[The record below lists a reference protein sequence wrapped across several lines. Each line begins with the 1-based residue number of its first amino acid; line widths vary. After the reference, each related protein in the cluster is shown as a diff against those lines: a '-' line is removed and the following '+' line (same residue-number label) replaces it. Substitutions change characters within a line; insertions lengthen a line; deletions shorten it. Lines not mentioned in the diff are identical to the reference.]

1 MPTPALTNPPAAPRN
16 WKKIGLIALAV
27 AVILAL
33 LVGSFALGGRVNNAP
48 STPTSTEE
56 PAASNEEPVTGC
68 QIPTQILQ
76 GYRFNPITCAW
87 ETDPDYVPATFVPN
101 PRLNRPAIQAQ
112 PTRPRSLGV
121 PQELLRKR
129 FKRL

>member
-48 STPTSTEE
+48 STPTSSRARRVCGVISSFIREM
-56 PAASNEEPVTGC
+56 AA
-68 QIPTQILQ
+68 Q
-76 GYRFNPITCAW
+76 
-87 ETDPDYVPATFVPN
+87 
-101 PRLNRPAIQAQ
+101 
-112 PTRPRSLGV
+112 LG
-121 PQELLRKR
+121 
-129 FKRL
+129 